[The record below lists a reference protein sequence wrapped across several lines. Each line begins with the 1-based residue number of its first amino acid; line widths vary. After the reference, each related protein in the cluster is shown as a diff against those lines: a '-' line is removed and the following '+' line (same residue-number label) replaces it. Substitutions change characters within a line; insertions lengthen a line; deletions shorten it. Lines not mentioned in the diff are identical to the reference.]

1 MSLRS
6 WLLVGL
12 LLGTSC
18 DSLFGSFAR
27 PNPKNCV
34 RSPDICS
41 AAEFC
46 DTVSER
52 CVSIAPDAELFAPLS
67 RPHEFSFDHILS
79 GNFDGNGVPDAVLV
93 GPGRALVI
101 YNPGTPLATQ
111 KVINTNTTKQP
122 FYALATRVDS
132 DTLDDL
138 VIVTERGN
146 SSNTE
151 GTIEF
156 CAAGGPDSLQP
167 FACLQPRGL
176 QFVPKAFLIS
186 DLLDDSTPEL
196 AAIDERGA
204 VQVCRVLSVSGMQG
218 ACEELAN
225 PEPMQYGQM
234 ALLDDVNGD
243 GRRDIGLLMKPMAA
257 AADPKLRVLRSN
269 AGANLTLS
277 DPTSILLQS
286 PELVAGNFNHSG
298 KISLV
303 AIGNGSGGTI
313 VAQPFYDLSGTAPVA
328 SAMVEVQAG
337 SLASD
342 PSQGRATAVGQFDGV
357 GGTATDDIAALLS
370 NGQLALF
377 VGSPAGI
384 KTQSL
389 PGSFTPLFGS
399 HLLAAPFTTHVG
411 GRYDLLVY
419 GDPLK
424 TRVDLMAFLRNTGSS
439 PRGMFTRSSIT
450 DTRTPTTTTPDYL
463 VLSGKFGSP
472 TARELAL
479 LPRAGSTLTVLA
491 HDGTGLAASP
501 SFGSPLDLPDLVES
515 ATVLPCADAP
525 DAVAIAFHTEKRPF
539 IYRQGS
545 GGLTPQILESSVNL
559 LQTLAADLNGDGLSD
574 LVVLRSDGKVQAALA
589 QSRTCALAPLTDLI
603 PSPIPLPLQIAV
615 GDA

>member
-93 GPGRALVI
+93 GPGRALVL
-101 YNPGTPLATQ
+101 YNPGTSLATQ
-111 KVINTNTTKQP
+111 KVLTTNTTKQP
-122 FYALATRVDS
+122 FYALATRVDT
-132 DTLDDL
+132 DALDDL

-156 CAAGGPDSLQP
+156 CAAASPDSLQP

-186 DLLDDSTPEL
+186 DLIDDSTPEL
-196 AAIDERGA
+196 AAIDERGG

-225 PEPMQYGQM
+225 PEPMLYGQM

-243 GRRDIGLLMKPMAA
+243 GRRDIGLLMQPMASG
-257 AADPKLRVLRSN
+257 PKVRVLRSN
-269 AGANLTLS
+269 AGAKPTLS
-277 DPTSILLQS
+277 DPTGIILQS

-303 AIGNGSGGTI
+303 AIGNASGGTI

-328 SAMVEVQAG
+328 SAMVEAQAG
-337 SLASD
+337 SLAGD
-342 PSQGRATAVGQFDGV
+342 PLQGRATAVGQLDGV
-357 GGTATDDIAALLS
+357 GGPAADDIAALLS

-377 VGSPAGI
+377 VGSAAGI
-384 KTQSL
+384 KTQVL
-389 PGSFTPLFGS
+389 PGSFTPIFGS

-439 PRGMFTRSSIT
+439 SRGMFTRSTVT
-450 DTRTPTTTTPDYL
+450 DTRATTTTTPDYV

-472 TARELAL
+472 SARELAL

-515 ATVLPCADAP
+515 ATVLPCAEAP
-525 DAVAIAFHTEKRPF
+525 DAIAIAFRTEKRPF
-539 IYRQGS
+539 IYRQGT
-545 GGLTPQILESSVNL
+545 GGLTPQILDSSVNL

-574 LVVLRSDGKVQAALA
+574 LVVLRADGKVQAALA

-603 PSPIPLPLQIAV
+603 PPTLPLPLQIAV
-615 GDA
+615 GDP